1 MKRFFLAVAAML
13 VAGGLVVAL
22 AGTAS
27 ATNNPTCV
35 EWVNPHGQTIPP
47 AGSTTLPGPRG
58 GQNEDGFYKIGTPDG
73 SPVYVIN
80 ADHSAQFGPFP
91 SGTVVKITEAPGATP
106 SIKSIGGPNSA
117 VKYHI
122 TLDTDPYL
130 VSAGNNTVTQ
140 CLVPPPP
147 K

>member
-1 MKRFFLAVAAML
+1 MKRLLLAVAATL
-13 VAGGLVVAL
+13 AAGGLIIAL

-27 ATNNPTCV
+27 ATKAQCT
-35 EWVNPHGQTIPP
+35 ETVNPAGETVPP

-58 GQNEDGFYKIGTPDG
+58 GQNEDGFYELTTPNG
-73 SPVYVIN
+73 SAVWVIN

-91 SGTVVKITEAPGATP
+91 SGTKVKITEAPGATP

-117 VKYHI
+117 VQYHI

-130 VSAGNNTVTQ
+130 VTVDNQVTQ